1 MIKPTCEDTV
11 LIKKRNLKNDYFS
24 YTFGPYPRA
33 GQCRPGNFIHLQLP
47 ETEIYFRRA
56 MSVAGVNEKKQELEI
71 IFKVFG
77 RGTKIL
83 SEFKKNDRLNVLGPL
98 GNAFAPPKKVE
109 RVMIVAGGIGF
120 PPLLFFAGELV
131 KSGRDPKKIEFFYG
145 GRTGLDILERSRI
158 KKLGVNFHP
167 ATDDGSFGRKALVT
181 EIVEE
186 FINEHRDEKLHLYGC
201 GPEAMLKATDELGLK
216 YSLPGQLSLEAPMP
230 CGVGICLGCVVPL
243 KAGGHARVC
252 ADGPVFEIGEVKL

>member
-11 LIKKRNLKNDYFS
+11 LIKKRNLKNDYYS
-24 YTFGPYPRA
+24 YTFGPYARA

-56 MSVAGVNEKKQELEI
+56 MSVAGVDKKKQEIEI

-83 SEFKKNDRLNVLGPL
+83 SEFKKNDRLNILGPL
-98 GNAFAPPKKVE
+98 GNTFTPSGKGE
-109 RVMIVAGGIGF
+109 RVVIVAGGIGF

-131 KSGRDPKKIEFFYG
+131 EAGYDPKKIEFFYG
-145 GRTGLDILERSRI
+145 GRTALDILERSRI

-181 EIVEE
+181 EIVEAY
-186 FINEHRDEKLHLYGC
+186 IKEHRDEKLRLYGC
-201 GPEAMLKATDELGLK
+201 GPEAMLKATDTLGLK

-252 ADGPVFEIGEVKL
+252 AEGPVFEIGEVNL